1 MVSFRSRPSLI
12 ASAAVAV
19 VLAFAAAT
27 ANARSDTPN
36 VCKLLS
42 ANQLATFHVS
52 GPCTQKKTTPL
63 TRQGIHAG
71 TLSWG
76 RWGNV
81 HQSYVIAVLMVINPA
96 YVSIA
101 KQKFFNGGTS
111 AGVGDWSRWKGFA
124 NGKESAEIVFAVGN
138 KMVDLI
144 VAPGAKH
151 RLKSKQQVI
160 SVAKSIAGQL

>member
-1 MVSFRSRPSLI
+1 MQGSVILQSEPACRSSGCSRRTSCSAPLQQRKGNPMVSFRSRPSLI

-96 YVSIA
+96 YVS
-101 KQKFFNGGTS
+101 
-111 AGVGDWSRWKGFA
+111 
-124 NGKESAEIVFAVGN
+124 
-138 KMVDLI
+138 
-144 VAPGAKH
+144 
-151 RLKSKQQVI
+151 
-160 SVAKSIAGQL
+160 